1 MERKYKLL
9 IVDDDNNILTTFQ
22 DYFTQQGFIVD
33 TASDGITGLEKL
45 RADEFDV
52 ALVEI
57 KIPKMNGIEVV
68 RQADQE
74 GINTDM
80 IILTGHGNRADAV
93 AAIKAHV
100 FDWFDKSSLNPSA
113 LLASVFART
122 KELAEGIPPEEI
134 RRLVST
140 VPS

>member
-9 IVDDDNNILTTFQ
+9 IVDDDNHIRTTFQ
-22 DYFTQQGFIVD
+22 DDFTKRSFIVE
-33 TASDGITGLEKL
+33 TASDGIEGLEKL
-45 RADEFDV
+45 RVDEFDV
-52 ALVEI
+52 ALIEI

-68 RQADQE
+68 RQADKE

-80 IILTGHGNRADAV
+80 IILTGHGDRADAV

-100 FDWFDKSSLNPSA
+100 FDWFDKYSLNMPE

-122 KELAEGIPPEEI
+122 KALAEGVPPEEI
-134 RRLVST
+134 KRLVSI
-140 VPS
+140 VPG

>member
-9 IVDDDNNILTTFQ
+9 IVDDDNHIRTTFQ
-22 DYFTQQGFIVD
+22 DYFTKRSFIVE
-33 TASDGITGLEKL
+33 TASDGIEGLEKL

-57 KIPKMNGIEVV
+57 KIPRMNGIEVV
-68 RQADQE
+68 RQADKE

-80 IILTGHGNRADAV
+80 IILTGHGDRSDAV

-100 FDWFDKSSLNPSA
+100 FDWFDKHSLNMPE

-122 KELAEGIPPEEI
+122 KALAEGVPPEEI
-134 RRLVST
+134 KRLVSL
-140 VPS
+140 VPG

>member
-1 MERKYKLL
+1 MERKYKILM
-9 IVDDDNNILTTFQ
+9 IDDDKNIITKFQ
-22 DYFTQQGFIVD
+22 EYFTKRGFIID
-33 TASDGITGLEKL
+33 TAYDGIEGIFKL

-52 ALVEI
+52 AIVEI

-68 RQADQE
+68 RQADKE
-74 GINTDM
+74 GINTDL
-80 IILTGHGNRADAV
+80 IILTGHGDRADAV

-100 FDWFDKSSLNPSA
+100 FDWFDKHSLSMSE

-122 KELAEGIPPEEI
+122 KELAEGVPPEKI
-134 RRLVST
+134 RRLVSI